1 MKTIIRY
8 LVKNAKGEY
17 QSAYSTKLGKDN
29 AFKYATLTAKDIFG
43 VVFAIDGN
51 GNEKEIASYP
61 KPNKKKSKQKA
72 AQKTI

>member
-29 AFKYATLTAKDIFG
+29 AFKYATLTAREIFG
-43 VVFAIDGN
+43 VIYSVDNN
-51 GNEKEIASYP
+51 GDEKEVVSFP
-61 KPNKKKSKQKA
+61 KPEPKKKKQKI
-72 AQKTI
+72 AQKAI